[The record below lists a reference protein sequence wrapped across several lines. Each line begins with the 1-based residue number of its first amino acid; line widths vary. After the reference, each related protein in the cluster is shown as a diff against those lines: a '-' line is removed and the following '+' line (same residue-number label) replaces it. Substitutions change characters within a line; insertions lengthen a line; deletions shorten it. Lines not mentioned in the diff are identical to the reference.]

1 MPDQVQIAHQAIS
14 GAIKYLSKD
23 CPHDNYALHAI
34 SILLAARK
42 TVLQ

>member
-1 MPDQVQIAHQAIS
+1 MSTDIALAHYVISRAITH
-14 GAIKYLSKD
+14 LSKD
-23 CPHDNYALHAI
+23 CPQDNDALKAI